1 LVAAPS
7 GALRSPTDKTCAARR
22 WTVAPF
28 DNPNLRSTLIATQQ
42 RNEQTLD
49 QIAAHIG
56 VNLSV
61 APDDLAYGDF
71 FNRGGS
77 FAAARTFG
85 AAWPQLLD
93 ELNTALVA

>member
-1 LVAAPS
+1 MDEELAPYPEQVQ
-7 GALRSPTDKTCAARR
+7 AHYQRRLAQQEADKRSFTPEQR
-22 WTVAPF
+22 WW
-28 DNPNLRSTLIATQQ
+28 
-42 RNEQTLD
+42 LD

-61 APDDLAYGDF
+61 APEDLTYGDF

-85 AAWPQLLD
+85 AAWPHLLE
-93 ELNTALVA
+93 ELNTVLVA

>member
-1 LVAAPS
+1 MTTPEARAR
-7 GALRSPTDKTCAARR
+7 ANADKCSFTTEQR
-22 WTVAPF
+22 WW
-28 DNPNLRSTLIATQQ
+28 
-42 RNEQTLD
+42 LD

-61 APDDLAYGDF
+61 APDDLAFGDF

-85 AAWPQLLD
+85 AAWPSLLD